1 MSEQME
7 QPVEE
12 VKETQVQEEPI
23 EQRSIVTQEQEF
35 IKKPAGFWIRFWAY
49 LIDIIIVG
57 AISGLLVKPIFRVV
71 DYPIKD
77 PIFLLYSPYKLILLA
92 LFLAY
97 FLLMTKF
104 FSQTVGK
111 MIMGIRVVKKSGEP
125 LGWGTLL
132 FREVVGRYISK
143 TLLIPYLLVIFMP
156 RKEALHDLFAD
167 TEVVHEQIYEKLN
180 TAKTVHVD
188 ESRQLQ
194 GDQSI

>member
-12 VKETQVQEEPI
+12 VKETLVQEEPVQ
-23 EQRSIVTQEQEF
+23 QRSIVTQEQEF

-111 MIMGIRVVKKSGEP
+111 MIVGIRVVKKSGEP

-143 TLLIPYLLVIFMP
+143 TLLIPYLLVILMP

-180 TAKTVHVD
+180 TVKTVHVD
-188 ESRQLQ
+188 ERRELQ

>member
-7 QPVEE
+7 QSIEE
-12 VKETQVQEEPI
+12 VKEIQIQSEPVQ
-23 EQRSIVTQEQEF
+23 QESFAPRTQEF

-57 AISGLLVKPIFRVV
+57 AVSGILIKPIFRIG
-71 DYPIKD
+71 DFPIKD
-77 PIFLLYSPYKLILLA
+77 PIFLLYSPYKLIMLV

-104 FSQTVGK
+104 FSQTAGK

-125 LGWGTLL
+125 LDWGSLL

-167 TEVVHEQIYEKLN
+167 TEVIHEQIYEKLN
-180 TAKTVHVD
+180 TVTVD

>member
-23 EQRSIVTQEQEF
+23 QQRSIVTQEQEF

-77 PIFLLYSPYKLILLA
+77 PIFLLYSPYKLILLV

-97 FLLMTKF
+97 FLLMTKY
-104 FSQTVGK
+104 FSQTAGK

-132 FREVVGRYISK
+132 FREVIGRYISK

-180 TAKTVHVD
+180 TAKTIHVD

>member
-23 EQRSIVTQEQEF
+23 EQRSLVTQKQEF

-77 PIFLLYSPYKLILLA
+77 PIFLLYSPYKLILLV

-97 FLLMTKF
+97 FLLMTKY
-104 FSQTVGK
+104 FSQTAGK

-132 FREVVGRYISK
+132 FREVIGRYISK

>member
-12 VKETQVQEEPI
+12 VIETQVQQKTIALESSASH
-23 EQRSIVTQEQEF
+23 EQGF
-35 IKKPAGFWIRFWAY
+35 MKKPAGFWIRFWAY

-57 AISGLLVKPIFRVV
+57 AVSGLLVKPIFRVI
-71 DYPIKD
+71 DFPIKD
-77 PIFLLYSPYKLILLA
+77 PIFLLYSPYKLIMLA

-104 FSQTVGK
+104 FSQTAGK

-125 LGWGTLL
+125 LGWGTLI

-156 RKEALHDLFAD
+156 RKESLHDLFAD
-167 TEVVHEQIYEKLN
+167 TEVVHEQIYEKLDI
-180 TAKTVHVD
+180 AKRGHAN

>member
-1 MSEQME
+1 ME
-7 QPVEE
+7 QPGEE
-12 VKETQVQEEPI
+12 VIASQVQHERI
-23 EQRSIVTQEQEF
+23 EQGSFALQQQEF
-35 IKKPAGFWIRFWAY
+35 MKKPAGFWIRFWAY

-57 AISGLLVKPIFRVV
+57 AVSGLLVKPIFRVI

-77 PIFLLYSPYKLILLA
+77 PIFLLYSPYKLIMLV

-104 FSQTVGK
+104 FSQTAGK

-125 LGWGTLL
+125 LGWGSLL

-167 TEVVHEQIYEKLN
+167 TEVVHEQIYEKLV
-180 TAKTVHVD
+180 TAKTVRAD

-194 GDQSI
+194 GDQTI

>member
-180 TAKTVHVD
+180 TVKTVHVD
-188 ESRQLQ
+188 ERRELQ

>member
-12 VKETQVQEEPI
+12 VKETQVQEEPVQ
-23 EQRSIVTQEQEF
+23 QRSIVTQEQEF

-111 MIMGIRVVKKSGEP
+111 MIVGIRVVKKSGEP

-180 TAKTVHVD
+180 TVKTVHVD
-188 ESRQLQ
+188 ERRELQ
-194 GDQSI
+194 GEQSI

>member
-7 QPVEE
+7 QPEERVEE
-12 VKETQVQEEPI
+12 TRLQQEPI
-23 EQRSIVTQEQEF
+23 EQRSLVTQKQEYR
-35 IKKPAGFWIRFWAY
+35 KKLAGFWIRFWAY

-77 PIFLLYSPYKLILLA
+77 PIFLLYSPYKIILLV

-97 FLLMTKF
+97 FLLMTKY
-104 FSQTVGK
+104 FSQTAGK

-125 LGWGTLL
+125 LGWATLL
-132 FREVVGRYISK
+132 FREVIGRYISK

-180 TAKTVHVD
+180 AAKTVPID

>member
-12 VKETQVQEEPI
+12 VKETLVQEEPVQ
-23 EQRSIVTQEQEF
+23 QRSIVTQEQEF

-111 MIMGIRVVKKSGEP
+111 MIVGIRVVKKSGEP

-180 TAKTVHVD
+180 TVKTVHVD
-188 ESRQLQ
+188 ERRELQ